1 MKQKRGQN
9 WSIDIMIAVALFAF
23 ILSLFFLKL
32 SSMQR
37 GELRLLVDTA
47 EVINAKME
55 TSEDGGGWELI
66 QGGEI
71 DWEDFRGLS
80 GWDYEYL
87 KNELGIEGEFCIY
100 IEDEEGN
107 IITINGTT
115 LGVGSDNLTVGN
127 FSC

>member
-1 MKQKRGQN
+1 
-9 WSIDIMIAVALFAF
+9 MIAVALFAF